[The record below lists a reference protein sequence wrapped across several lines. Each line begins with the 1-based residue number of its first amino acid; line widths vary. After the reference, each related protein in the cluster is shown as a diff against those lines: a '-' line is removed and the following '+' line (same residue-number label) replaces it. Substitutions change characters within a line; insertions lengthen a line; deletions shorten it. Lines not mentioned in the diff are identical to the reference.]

1 MADYFGGI
9 SVMVGQ
15 RGAEVPRFTGSI
27 VSAKP
32 VADGVEIEAVSAVS
46 LSESIIPGMVTRGVP
61 PQETIYVL
69 ARSSGIPDEKLKID
83 GLAELPRETFE
94 VVIPIDGLVI
104 DTASHFG
111 GAMLLSADIGLRS
124 LAGLEVQDE
133 LRVAF
138 GASAYALA
146 LVTTTRMFDAE
157 EQGLAAV
164 DLALA
169 WLTAQ
174 LRYGLTHRPDGT
186 LLAFDR
192 KESLAQPLRR
202 DVVFVRGLTTLRQW
216 LRRPRAAKQARF
228 VAPTNTERSLDHSL
242 PSLTLQDQLALLA
255 LARATHEPDALAQVQ
270 ALWEAIEF
278 YTSRASVSH
287 LFAKSQCKVIRKAIR
302 DALPALSQEQ
312 QRRVDYAIGQLNN
325 APLLI
330 RLRKALD
337 DDNVPIADG
346 EIDLLWKLRNLR
358 NGVVHG
364 RKSELPAP
372 EDVEYAIS
380 IVSRMVVYR
389 VARYR
394 KDETPT

>member
-1 MADYFGGI
+1 
-9 SVMVGQ
+9 
-15 RGAEVPRFTGSI
+15 
-27 VSAKP
+27 
-32 VADGVEIEAVSAVS
+32 
-46 LSESIIPGMVTRGVP
+46 
-61 PQETIYVL
+61 
-69 ARSSGIPDEKLKID
+69 LKIE

-94 VVIPIDGLVI
+94 AVIPIDGVAI
-104 DTASHFG
+104 DAASHFG
-111 GAMLLSADIGLRS
+111 GVMLLPADIGLRS
-124 LAGLEVQDE
+124 IAGLDIQDE

-138 GASAYALA
+138 EAPAYALA

-157 EQGLAAV
+157 EKGLAAV

-174 LRYGLTHRPDGT
+174 LRYGLTHLPDGT
-186 LLAFDR
+186 LLKFDR
-192 KESLAQPLRR
+192 KESLAQPVRR

-216 LRRPRAAKQARF
+216 VRRPRSAKQARF
-228 VAPTNTERSLDHSL
+228 IAPTNTERSLDHNL

-255 LARATHEPDALAQVQ
+255 LSRATREPDALAQVQ

-278 YTSRASVSH
+278 YASGASVSH
-287 LFAKSQCKVIRKAIR
+287 LFARSECKVVRKAIR
-302 DALPALSQEQ
+302 DALPALSQERQ
-312 QRRVDYAIGQLNN
+312 ERVDHAIGQLNN

-330 RLRKALD
+330 RLRKTLD
-337 DDNVPIADG
+337 DESVPIADG

-358 NGVVHG
+358 NDVVHG

-372 EDVEYAIS
+372 EDVEYAVS
-380 IVSRMVVYR
+380 IVSRMMVYR